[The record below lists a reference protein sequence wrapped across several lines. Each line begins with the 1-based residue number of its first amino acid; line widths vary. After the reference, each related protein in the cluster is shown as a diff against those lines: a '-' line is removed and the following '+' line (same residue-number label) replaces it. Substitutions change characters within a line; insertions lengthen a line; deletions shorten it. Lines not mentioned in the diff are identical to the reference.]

1 MWAKKS
7 RKIEPQEAVL
17 IKFEGRVAAD
27 KTVMNG
33 PLFQEVEGWLI
44 VVGDSD
50 VLPSLE
56 MGIRFMEVGQ
66 TALIW

>member
-1 MWAKKS
+1 VVGAQNPSDVDKKAG
-7 RKIEPQEAVL
+7 KIEPQEAVL

-56 MGIRFMEVGQ
+56 MVNSCFV
-66 TALIW
+66 